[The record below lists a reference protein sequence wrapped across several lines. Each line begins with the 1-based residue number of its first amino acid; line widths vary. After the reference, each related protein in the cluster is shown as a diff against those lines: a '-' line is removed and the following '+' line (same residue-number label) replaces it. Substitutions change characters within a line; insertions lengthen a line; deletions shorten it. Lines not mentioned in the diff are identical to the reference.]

1 MTESVVKETRTEV
14 TVEEVTETRFRCHVC
29 EMLYDEGEVMRIG
42 LDRDASEG
50 SDDLFARGAQ
60 PRAERTVCHHCA
72 EGLFDYE
79 PDGESV
85 FDESNTPATVDDVS
99 VATVYGVFV
108 LFVAG
113 IAGFVALGSVLVGV
127 PIGVAPAAIIA
138 AVVGFV
144 IRGWLA

>member
-1 MTESVVKETRTEV
+1 MTEAVVEETRTEV
-14 TVEEVTETRFRCHVC
+14 TVEEVTETRYRCHVC
-29 EMLYDEGEVMRIG
+29 EMLYEGDAVLRIG
-42 LDRDASEG
+42 LDRSPTDG
-50 SDDLFARGAQ
+50 GDLFTSGAE